1 MQQKKVSFIALAR
14 LLVGSANLMLAQSAA
29 QRAINQKKLPLS
41 VLRNSRLNSKA
52 HDKFANFG
60 KAKANAGLKT
70 AATVGIPGIDSI
82 VNWSDSFT
90 SPGFDFF
97 GNPQSVWPYTM
108 VGTPPES
115 GRPVNINAPVIPVSV
130 DLLAADGSV
139 AVTFAT
145 GRTIVNNMVNSP
157 VFQPWIYTNGV
168 GQFND
173 QMFRAE
179 FFNRIH
185 HGDDANNWHVT
196 ISPSVKRGR
205 RMQIPWGSWF
215 VAVDS
220 NNNPVA
226 ALVDGNCVL
235 WSALSAD
242 LPGHQRHRDRRCGT
256 GGRYDHSRHH
266 SLLFNNVYLYDG
278 TPDNCCVLGFHS
290 YDFEPGVPSNGN
302 RERRYVMM
310 YASWIDPGLFIGG
323 FEDVTAYSHEMSETY
338 NDPFVDNQ
346 TPWWLSSD
354 PIFGGLCQDNLETG
368 DVVEVLSG
376 NPVYPVPMH
385 NRTYHPSNE
394 ALFSGSRLSRP
405 QPHA

>member
-1 MQQKKVSFIALAR
+1 MQQKKASFIALAR

-173 QMFRAE
+173 QMFPC
-179 FFNRIH
+179 
-185 HGDDANNWHVT
+185 G
-196 ISPSVKRGR
+196 
-205 RMQIPWGSWF
+205 
-215 VAVDS
+215 
-220 NNNPVA
+220 
-226 ALVDGNCVL
+226 VL
-235 WSALSAD
+235 
-242 LPGHQRHRDRRCGT
+242 
-256 GGRYDHSRHH
+256 
-266 SLLFNNVYLYDG
+266 
-278 TPDNCCVLGFHS
+278 
-290 YDFEPGVPSNGN
+290 
-302 RERRYVMM
+302 
-310 YASWIDPGLFIGG
+310 
-323 FEDVTAYSHEMSETY
+323 
-338 NDPFVDNQ
+338 
-346 TPWWLSSD
+346 
-354 PIFGGLCQDNLETG
+354 
-368 DVVEVLSG
+368 
-376 NPVYPVPMH
+376 
-385 NRTYHPSNE
+385 
-394 ALFSGSRLSRP
+394 
-405 QPHA
+405 

>member
-82 VNWSDSFT
+82 VNWSDSFA

-145 GRTIVNNMVNSP
+145 GRKHGELAGLPARGSIPTASASLTTRCSVRSSLTAFTMATMPTTGTSRFP
-157 VFQPWIYTNGV
+157 
-168 GQFND
+168 
-173 QMFRAE
+173 RA
-179 FFNRIH
+179 
-185 HGDDANNWHVT
+185 
-196 ISPSVKRGR
+196 
-205 RMQIPWGSWF
+205 
-215 VAVDS
+215 
-220 NNNPVA
+220 
-226 ALVDGNCVL
+226 
-235 WSALSAD
+235 
-242 LPGHQRHRDRRCGT
+242 
-256 GGRYDHSRHH
+256 
-266 SLLFNNVYLYDG
+266 
-278 TPDNCCVLGFHS
+278 
-290 YDFEPGVPSNGN
+290 
-302 RERRYVMM
+302 
-310 YASWIDPGLFIGG
+310 
-323 FEDVTAYSHEMSETY
+323 
-338 NDPFVDNQ
+338 
-346 TPWWLSSD
+346 
-354 PIFGGLCQDNLETG
+354 
-368 DVVEVLSG
+368 
-376 NPVYPVPMH
+376 
-385 NRTYHPSNE
+385 
-394 ALFSGSRLSRP
+394 
-405 QPHA
+405 